1 MSCFPKYIR
10 KKGVIIPNP
19 IDIYGRATEKK
30 ENKIVAV
37 GTSYCIFRC
46 GGAAVPENWKPP
58 VRNWKPRSINRAVNE
73 VVMWLPWLTK
83 KFARGSMS
91 RLAARPTRRGCLY
104 MERANCYPIWAQPHQ
119 TEWWISSGFC

>member
-37 GTSYCIFRC
+37 GRLIEQKNHKLLINAFSKVIEEYPDFKLYIYGEGKLRNELINQIEYLSLTNNVFL
-46 GGAAVPENWKPP
+46 PEP
-58 VRNWKPRSINRAVNE
+58 V
-73 VVMWLPWLTK
+73 
-83 KFARGSMS
+83 
-91 RLAARPTRRGCLY
+91 
-104 MERANCYPIWAQPHQ
+104 
-119 TEWWISSGFC
+119 